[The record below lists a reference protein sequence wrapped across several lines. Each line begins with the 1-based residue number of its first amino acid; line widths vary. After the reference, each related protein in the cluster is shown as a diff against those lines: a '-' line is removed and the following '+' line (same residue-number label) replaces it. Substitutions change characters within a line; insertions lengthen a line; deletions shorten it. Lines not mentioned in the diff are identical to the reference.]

1 MKYPE
6 KIILERGTPEFAL
19 LEKHS
24 ELFRI
29 IVENYA
35 ENKDE
40 VTLTPYLFGD
50 DDNEWEMF
58 VDVFFPEL
66 AIRPFFIFKNK
77 KISINSKRGTK
88 EELKQLL
95 RYMLI
100 DHENTMLNFV
110 KSQAKKSINAPRNVS
125 ARSVR
130 KPIQQ
135 IKTYTRSSKNNF
147 NNYSNYYSNYNQY
160 NDDSN
165 NTGPRLGY
173 TEENEKMLGKLRG
186 KDVSKYFPN
195 EGGKR
200 KTRRTRNH
208 RMY

>member
-50 DDNEWEMF
+50 DDHEWEMF

-100 DHENTMLNFV
+100 DDE
-110 KSQAKKSINAPRNVS
+110 
-125 ARSVR
+125 
-130 KPIQQ
+130 
-135 IKTYTRSSKNNF
+135 SS
-147 NNYSNYYSNYNQY
+147 
-160 NDDSN
+160 
-165 NTGPRLGY
+165 
-173 TEENEKMLGKLRG
+173 
-186 KDVSKYFPN
+186 
-195 EGGKR
+195 
-200 KTRRTRNH
+200 
-208 RMY
+208 